1 MVKIEIKN
9 AKVHDN
15 GYGLFINYKSLD
27 RIISTALGTRVDT
40 TITDKEFSSNCC
52 DVTVIIEPKPESSIS
67 IDIDGKVYKDLETLE
82 EDTLEQFNAE
92 NEEKATEE

>member
-9 AKVHDN
+9 AVVHEG
-15 GYGLFINYKSLD
+15 GYGLFVEGKSLD

-52 DVTVIIEPKPESSIS
+52 DVTVIIEPKQESTIEITSEGTKRS
-67 IDIDGKVYKDLETLE
+67 LERLE
-82 EDTLEQFNAE
+82 EIRLGEL
-92 NEEKATEE
+92 NEKNEKTETES